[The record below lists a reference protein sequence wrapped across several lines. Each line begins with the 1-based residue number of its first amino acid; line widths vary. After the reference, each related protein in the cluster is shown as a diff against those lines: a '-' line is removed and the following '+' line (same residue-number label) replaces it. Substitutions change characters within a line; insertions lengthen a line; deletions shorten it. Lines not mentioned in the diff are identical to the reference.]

1 MAILFEIFL
10 LIGFSIASFYI
21 GYRYSIDFQPKV
33 DIPYNPIDDLES
45 SKNKSS
51 TISKTQY

>member
-1 MAILFEIFL
+1 MAILFEILL

-33 DIPYNPIDDLES
+33 DTPYNPIDDIE
-45 SKNKSS
+45 
-51 TISKTQY
+51 